1 MPYEVREEEKEF
13 WNKDTWS
20 VKEKVDGELKRVEKP
35 VTELRKSHAKNI
47 IKYINKRY
55 NKIYKETYIDG
66 SKLWIALNKQ
76 AETNPL
82 DLMEDEPVP
91 KGATPEAQQSPEV
104 NTNSVAK
111 QTINNLIEAEIKGIE
126 DGTISISEVKDFL
139 SVLQIKLNTIL

>member
-1 MPYEVREEEKEF
+1 MPYEVREEEKDF

-66 SKLWIALNKQ
+66 SKLWLALNKQ

-91 KGATPEAQQSPEV
+91 NTVVPEAQQAPEV